1 MLMQLMAGSLSLLML
16 VVDWLVECLP
26 GNGGGGDA
34 VTRLLNLQK
43 ERCFIVILHP
53 LKSVVV
59 V

>member
-1 MLMQLMAGSLSLLML
+1 M
-16 VVDWLVECLP
+16 P
-26 GNGGGGDA
+26 GNGGGGGGDA

-59 V
+59 VSTERNEYENTHG